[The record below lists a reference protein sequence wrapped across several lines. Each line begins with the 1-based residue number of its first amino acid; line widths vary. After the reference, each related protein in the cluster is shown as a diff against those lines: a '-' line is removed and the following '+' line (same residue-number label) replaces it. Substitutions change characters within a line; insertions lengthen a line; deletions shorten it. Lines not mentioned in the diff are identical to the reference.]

1 MGAGAS
7 VASSAATKEEGGTN
21 AIAKLIDLK
30 KLPDAIEEAIYVH
43 EKFPLIV
50 DTTEQAGRF
59 LKYQT
64 GTFIS
69 FDDPIQSQKEN
80 INKAL
85 VGAMQ
90 YGRTLT
96 LKFKSL
102 EGLTEGIFT
111 PNIFPKEILNLQLFL
126 MQEVWKSVIP
136 KPKSDDED
144 EITMSSEFVFI
155 ICTNTDY
162 VPPEICDVMHVIK
175 VVETKSSNAAGTAGS
190 DNKPEDDP
198 MEQIAA
204 MFGAKEVVR

>member
-7 VASSAATKEEGGTN
+7 VASSAATKEERGAN
-21 AIAKLIDLK
+21 ATAKLIDLK

-102 EGLTEGIFT
+102 EGVTE
-111 PNIFPKEILNLQLFL
+111 
-126 MQEVWKSVIP
+126 
-136 KPKSDDED
+136 
-144 EITMSSEFVFI
+144 
-155 ICTNTDY
+155 
-162 VPPEICDVMHVIK
+162 
-175 VVETKSSNAAGTAGS
+175 
-190 DNKPEDDP
+190 
-198 MEQIAA
+198 
-204 MFGAKEVVR
+204 